1 MEDRNIIE
9 LFFARSERAIVELSN
24 KYGAACMKVAYN
36 VLGNSEDSE
45 ECVNDAYLGVWN
57 VIPPEKPNPLLTF
70 VLRIVKNL
78 SLKRLKYNSAK
89 KRGVSTPVCF
99 EELSEVLMDM
109 NKENSPEDKLDLEET
124 AKLID
129 EFLDTL
135 SYTNRYI
142 FVRRYWYMDSYESL
156 AEETG
161 MSEAAI
167 RKRISR
173 MWQSLKSNLEN
184 SGGGGHDYAHIN

>member
-9 LFFARSERAIVELSN
+9 LFIERSERAIVELSD
-24 KYGAACMKVAYN
+24 KYGKICMKVAYN

-45 ECVNDAYLGVWN
+45 ECVNDAYFGVWN
-57 VIPPEKPNPLLTF
+57 AIPPEKPNPLLTF

-78 SLKRLKYNSAK
+78 SLKRLKYNTAK
-89 KRGVSTPVCF
+89 KRGADIPVCF
-99 EELSEVLMDM
+99 DELSEVLSDM
-109 NKENSPEDKLDLEET
+109 NFENSPEAKLDVEMT
-124 AKLID
+124 AKIID

-135 SYTNRYI
+135 SYTNRYL

-156 AEETG
+156 AEYTG
-161 MSEAAI
+161 LNEVAI

-173 MWQSLKSNLEN
+173 MWQDLKSRLEDLEE
-184 SGGGGHDYAHIN
+184 GHSYA